1 MKRKRKRAPKIKV
14 NPPSNKK
21 GRSPLRQLLE
31 SYLGDVSDKT
41 WQRCRN
47 EYLNIEN
54 EFMYEQHELAVR
66 GYGLKRLLCPSARIE
81 RKEAELFGAI
91 ASRFDELF
99 YDGMTGADMLAFCQ
113 QCFKRAPEWRWF
125 LRRGLRK
132 QEPVTRQQA
141 LEILA
146 AVVDSDLF
154 CEPKPA
160 HEIPR
165 LKQVAELV
173 TDVFESFAA

>member
-1 MKRKRKRAPKIKV
+1 MKRKKKKAPKIKV
-14 NPPSNKK
+14 NPPSNQK
-21 GRSPLRQLLE
+21 GRSRLRQLLE
-31 SYLGDVSDKT
+31 SYLGAVSDKT

-47 EYLNIEN
+47 EYLGIAN
-54 EFMYEQHELAVR
+54 EFMYDEHELAVR

-113 QCFKRAPEWRWF
+113 QCFRRTPEWRWF
-125 LRRGLRK
+125 SRRGLRK

-146 AVVDSDLF
+146 AVVNSDLF

-160 HEIPR
+160 NEIPR
-165 LKQVAELV
+165 MKRLPERV
-173 TDVFESFAA
+173 TDIFENFAA